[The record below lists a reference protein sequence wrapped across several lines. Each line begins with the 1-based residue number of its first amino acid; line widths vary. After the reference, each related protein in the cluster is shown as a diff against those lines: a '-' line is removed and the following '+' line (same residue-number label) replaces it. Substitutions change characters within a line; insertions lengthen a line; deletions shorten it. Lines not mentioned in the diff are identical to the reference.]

1 MSKYLV
7 FPIPV
12 GLIEVTASSVEAAKN
27 KYRKA
32 VPEMS
37 DEEIIIVPSAYAQKT
52 FNGNILPLWK
62 CNTEKI
68 K

>member
-7 FPIPV
+7 FPIPI
-12 GLIEVTASSVEAAKN
+12 GLIEVTASNVEVARN

-32 VPEMS
+32 MPEMS

-52 FNGNILPLWK
+52 FNNNIIPLWK
-62 CNTEKI
+62 CNTEKL